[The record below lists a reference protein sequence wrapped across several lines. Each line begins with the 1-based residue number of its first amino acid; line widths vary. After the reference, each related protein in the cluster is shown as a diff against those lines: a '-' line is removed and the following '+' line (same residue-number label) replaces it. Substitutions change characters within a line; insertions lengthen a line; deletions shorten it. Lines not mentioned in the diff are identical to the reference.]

1 MVWRTTTV
9 LVAVLL
15 ATTHSFGI
23 LPLGGP
29 DERGAG
35 QAGMAMAMAAVQEV
49 GSIGQTV
56 GQSMPDTVDGLLDR
70 IFVRIE
76 AQQLDAALALAEQ
89 LVERYPK
96 HRLGHLIKGDLLS
109 AQMQSIEGF
118 GAAGAP
124 AERIAE
130 LQAEAMVRLHSYR
143 ERPPA
148 GYVPR
153 HLIKMAPEQSHAVVV
168 DASRSRLY
176 LFKNEG
182 GFPLL
187 VADYYVTQGE
197 LGIDKF
203 REGDKKT
210 PLGVYR
216 VNRTVPKD
224 QLIDLYGSAAFTLNY
239 PNAWDRQRGRGGSG
253 IWLHGTQSDTYARPP
268 LASKG
273 CIVLTNPD
281 IDAVS
286 AHLQDGVTPV
296 IISDKVEW
304 VSKSQWQHEREA
316 LVGLLDAWRADDK
329 NARLGIDADKLSIF
343 RNPGKE
349 EVLVVNFEQVRHG
362 SAGVGANSQKK
373 VQYWMHEVGG
383 WKIVY
388 EDQA

>member
-1 MVWRTTTV
+1 MVWRTTTA

-15 ATTHSFGI
+15 ATADGLGFMSFGWS
-23 LPLGGP
+23 

-35 QAGMAMAMAAVQEV
+35 QAGMAMAAVQGVEPV
-49 GSIGQTV
+49 GQTV
-56 GQSMPDTVDGLLDR
+56 SESMPDSVDGLLDR

-76 AQQLDAALALAEQ
+76 AQQLDAALVLTEQ

-96 HRLGHLIKGDLLS
+96 YRLGHLIKGDLLS
-109 AQMQSIEGF
+109 AQMQSIDGF
-118 GAAGAP
+118 GATGAP
-124 AERIAE
+124 AQRIAE
-130 LQAEAMVRLHSYR
+130 LQAEAMARLNSYR

-148 GYVPR
+148 GHVPR
-153 HLIKMAPEQSHAVVV
+153 NLIKMAPEQGHAVVV
-168 DASRSRLY
+168 DAGRSRLY
-176 LFKNEG
+176 LFKNDG
-182 GFPLL
+182 GLPRL

-197 LGIDKF
+197 LGTDKF

-253 IWLHGTQSDTYARPP
+253 IWLHGTQSDTFARPP

-281 IDAVS
+281 ISAVS
-286 AHLQDGVTPV
+286 AYLQDGVTPV
-296 IISDKVEW
+296 IISDQIEW
-304 VSKSQWQHEREA
+304 VSQTEWQREREV
-316 LVGLLDAWRADDK
+316 LVGLLDAWRTDAK
-329 NARLGIDADKLSIF
+329 NAALGIDADKLSIF

-349 EVLVVNFEQVRHG
+349 DVLVVNFEQQGR
-362 SAGVGANSQKK
+362 SAAAAISQKK
-373 VQYWMHEVGG
+373 VQYWMREAGS

-388 EDQA
+388 EGQA

>member
-1 MVWRTTTV
+1 MVWRTTTA

-15 ATTHSFGI
+15 ATANGLGFMSFGWS
-23 LPLGGP
+23 

-35 QAGMAMAMAAVQEV
+35 QAGMAMAAVQGVEPV
-49 GSIGQTV
+49 GQTV
-56 GQSMPDTVDGLLDR
+56 SESMPDSVDGLLDR

-76 AQQLDAALALAEQ
+76 AQQLDAALVLTEQ

-96 HRLGHLIKGDLLS
+96 YRLGHLIKGDLLS
-109 AQMQSIEGF
+109 AQMQSIDGF
-118 GAAGAP
+118 GATGAP
-124 AERIAE
+124 AQRIAE
-130 LQAEAMVRLHSYR
+130 LQAEAMARLNSYR

-148 GYVPR
+148 GHVPR
-153 HLIKMAPEQSHAVVV
+153 NLIKMAPEQGHAVVV
-168 DASRSRLY
+168 DAGRSRLY
-176 LFKNEG
+176 LFKNDG
-182 GFPLL
+182 GLPRL

-197 LGIDKF
+197 LGTDKF

-253 IWLHGTQSDTYARPP
+253 IWLHGTQSDTFARPP

-281 IDAVS
+281 ISAVS
-286 AHLQDGVTPV
+286 AYLQDGVTPV
-296 IISDKVEW
+296 IISDQIEW
-304 VSKSQWQHEREA
+304 VSQTEWQREREV
-316 LVGLLDAWRADDK
+316 LVGLLDAWRTDAK
-329 NARLGIDADKLSIF
+329 NAALGIDADKLSIF

-349 EVLVVNFEQVRHG
+349 DVLVVNFEQQGR
-362 SAGVGANSQKK
+362 SAAAASSQKK
-373 VQYWMHEVGG
+373 VQYWMREAGS

-388 EDQA
+388 EGQA